1 MFTYRSGTSP
11 RRRQTTGERTAR
23 SFLIIAAVLMF
34 GAGRALAREA
44 DPRKALAYELVDLN
58 KVAEFK

>member
-1 MFTYRSGTSP
+1 
-11 RRRQTTGERTAR
+11 
-23 SFLIIAAVLMF
+23 MF